1 MDALKLSLEEYTNV
15 RRILAGIAIANDEID
30 DEERRIIV
38 SNIGEASSLTEDQL
52 QVLIDDV
59 ASKPDVMSL
68 ASEITQP
75 IFLKQLMVDLAA
87 FALMKS
93 DWHESEVN
101 ALKCAIA
108 GMKISD
114 ENRGR
119 LVDAI
124 ELLRNISQTL

>member
-1 MDALKLSLEEYTNV
+1 MDALKISLEEYTNV
-15 RRILAGIAIANDEID
+15 RRVLARIAIANDEID
-30 DEERRIIV
+30 EEERRIIV
-38 SNIGEASSLTEDQL
+38 SNIGDASNLTGDQL

-59 ASKPDVMSL
+59 TSKPDVMSL
-68 ASEITQP
+68 VSEITQP
-75 IFLKQLMVDLAA
+75 IFLKQLMVDLSA

-93 DWHESEVN
+93 DWHESEMNV
-101 ALKCAIA
+101 LKCAVA

-119 LVDAI
+119 LTEVI